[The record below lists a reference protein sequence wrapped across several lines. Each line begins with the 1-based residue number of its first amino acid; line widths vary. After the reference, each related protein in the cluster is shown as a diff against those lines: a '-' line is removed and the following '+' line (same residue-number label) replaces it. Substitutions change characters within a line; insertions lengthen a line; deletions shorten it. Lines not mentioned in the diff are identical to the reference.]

1 MYTIDRF
8 ISQLD
13 KLSASLQSGK
23 TSRTLDGVERDFAAL
38 VAPVI
43 GIRPAEDLAGRMLER
58 INPTTAGSLQKIGY
72 VAAFFLGEYDE
83 ASMPL
88 EAEDWQEIKD
98 TIEDTSE
105 EIDITTLTSLM
116 NGLLS
121 CGLL

>member
-23 TSRTLDGVERDFAAL
+23 TSRTLEGVERDFAAL
-38 VAPVI
+38 IAPVI

-58 INPTTAGSLQKIGY
+58 IKSSGTGSLRKIGY
-72 VAAFFLGEYDE
+72 TAAFFLGEYDE
-83 ASMPL
+83 ASMSL
-88 EAEDWQEIKD
+88 DAEDWQEIKEI
-98 TIEDTSE
+98 IEDTSE
-105 EIDITTLTSLM
+105 EIDIITLTSLM

-121 CGLL
+121 RGLL